1 MNSVIEK
8 LAEVEET
15 AEAIVEHARQQKSEI
30 EKQIQE
36 ERNQFDR
43 DLEEETQKKLEKIK
57 AKSQQEVEKVLD
69 RERKK
74 NQTAIDDLKQGI
86 RRKSRHLCRGNRKT
100 YDRGVVYGKCDG
112 LQWDYD
118 KGTCNVG
125 KAFGSGGL

>member
-15 AEAIVEHARQQKSEI
+15 AEAIVEHARQQKSDIGKYTRLSIVSVYGGSEI

-74 NQTAIDDLKQGI
+74 DQKAIDDLKREYEENHDI
-86 RRKSRHLCRGNRKT
+86 YAEEIVRHMIE
-100 YDRGVVYGKCDG
+100 V
-112 LQWDYD
+112 
-118 KGTCNVG
+118 
-125 KAFGSGGL
+125 

>member
-43 DLEEETQKKLEKIK
+43 DTEKTGEDKSKVAAGSRESSGPGTEEGPEG
-57 AKSQQEVEKVLD
+57 D
-69 RERKK
+69 
-74 NQTAIDDLKQGI
+74 
-86 RRKSRHLCRGNRKT
+86 
-100 YDRGVVYGKCDG
+100 
-112 LQWDYD
+112 
-118 KGTCNVG
+118 
-125 KAFGSGGL
+125 

>member
-57 AKSQQEVEKVLD
+57 AKS
-69 RERKK
+69 
-74 NQTAIDDLKQGI
+74 AAGS
-86 RRKSRHLCRGNRKT
+86 RKSSGAGNGRK
-100 YDRGVVYGKCDG
+100 D
-112 LQWDYD
+112 Q
-118 KGTCNVG
+118 
-125 KAFGSGGL
+125 KAD

>member
-69 RERKK
+69 G
-74 NQTAIDDLKQGI
+74 NG
-86 RRKSRHLCRGNRKT
+86 RRTRRRLMI
-100 YDRGVVYGKCDG
+100 
-112 LQWDYD
+112 
-118 KGTCNVG
+118 
-125 KAFGSGGL
+125 

>member
-43 DLEEETQKKLEKIK
+43 DLEEETEKTGED
-57 AKSQQEVEKVLD
+57 KSKVAAGS
-69 RERKK
+69 RESS
-74 NQTAIDDLKQGI
+74 GP
-86 RRKSRHLCRGNRKT
+86 
-100 YDRGVVYGKCDG
+100 
-112 LQWDYD
+112 
-118 KGTCNVG
+118 GTEEG
-125 KAFGSGGL
+125 PEGD

>member
-36 ERNQFDR
+36 E
-43 DLEEETQKKLEKIK
+43 ETQKKLEKIK

-74 NQTAIDDLKQGI
+74 NQTAIDALKQEYEENHEI
-86 RRKSRHLCRGNRKT
+86 YAEEIVRHMIE
-100 YDRGVVYGKCDG
+100 V
-112 LQWDYD
+112 
-118 KGTCNVG
+118 
-125 KAFGSGGL
+125 

>member
-1 MNSVIEK
+1 MNSVIDK

-15 AEAIVEHARQQKSEI
+15 AEAIVEHARQQK
-30 EKQIQE
+30 QE

-74 NQTAIDDLKQGI
+74 DQKAIDDLKREYEENHDI
-86 RRKSRHLCRGNRKT
+86 YAEEIVRHMIE
-100 YDRGVVYGKCDG
+100 V
-112 LQWDYD
+112 
-118 KGTCNVG
+118 
-125 KAFGSGGL
+125 

>member
-43 DLEEETQKKLEKIK
+43 DLEEET
-57 AKSQQEVEKVLD
+57 SKVAAGS
-69 RERKK
+69 RESS
-74 NQTAIDDLKQGI
+74 GP
-86 RRKSRHLCRGNRKT
+86 
-100 YDRGVVYGKCDG
+100 
-112 LQWDYD
+112 
-118 KGTCNVG
+118 GTEEG
-125 KAFGSGGL
+125 PEGD

>member
-74 NQTAIDDLKQGI
+74 DQKAIDDLK
-86 RRKSRHLCRGNRKT
+86 REYEENRKT
-100 YDRGVVYGKCDG
+100 YDRGVAYGKCDG
-112 LQWDYD
+112 LQRDHD
-118 KGTCNVG
+118 KGTCDVG
-125 KAFGSGGL
+125 EASERERL

>member
-74 NQTAIDDLKQGI
+74 DQGNI
-86 RRKSRHLCRGNRKT
+86 MTEYEAKFSSMGNPICKLIAKRR
-100 YDRGVVYGKCDG
+100 
-112 LQWDYD
+112 
-118 KGTCNVG
+118 
-125 KAFGSGGL
+125 

>member
-43 DLEEETQKKLEKIK
+43 DLEEETQKK
-57 AKSQQEVEKVLD
+57 
-69 RERKK
+69 RKK
-74 NQTAIDDLKQGI
+74 DQKAIDDLKREYEENHDI
-86 RRKSRHLCRGNRKT
+86 YAEEIVRHMIE
-100 YDRGVVYGKCDG
+100 V
-112 LQWDYD
+112 
-118 KGTCNVG
+118 
-125 KAFGSGGL
+125 

>member
-57 AKSQQEVEKVLD
+57 AKSQLEVE
-69 RERKK
+69 
-74 NQTAIDDLKQGI
+74 
-86 RRKSRHLCRGNRKT
+86 
-100 YDRGVVYGKCDG
+100 
-112 LQWDYD
+112 
-118 KGTCNVG
+118 
-125 KAFGSGGL
+125 

>member
-43 DLEEETQKKLEKIK
+43 DLE
-57 AKSQQEVEKVLD
+57 
-69 RERKK
+69 
-74 NQTAIDDLKQGI
+74 
-86 RRKSRHLCRGNRKT
+86 
-100 YDRGVVYGKCDG
+100 
-112 LQWDYD
+112 
-118 KGTCNVG
+118 
-125 KAFGSGGL
+125 